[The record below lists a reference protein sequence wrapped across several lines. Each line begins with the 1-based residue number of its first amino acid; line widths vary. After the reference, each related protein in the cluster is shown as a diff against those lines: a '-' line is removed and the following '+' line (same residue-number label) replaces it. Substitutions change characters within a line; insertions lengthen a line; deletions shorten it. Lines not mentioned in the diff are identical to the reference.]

1 MRRKNKGGS
10 KGRTDRKVEM
20 AECPKCGCPNMPH
33 APRCM
38 YCRAEI
44 VHRSATVTEVVSF
57 YLGRIRDYVQA
68 IGPEAGSAKIRF
80 AGKAALFT
88 ALTAILSVVG
98 FSFLLSA
105 IQTGG
110 LFNWAV
116 GILCLGYAGAI
127 ISSIIGAMR
136 KL

>member
-1 MRRKNKGGS
+1 MRRKKQGGS

-20 AECPKCGCPNMPH
+20 AECPKCGCPNTPH
-33 APRCM
+33 ADRCM

-44 VHRSATVTEVVSF
+44 VHQSATVTEVVSF
-57 YLGRIRDYVQA
+57 YLGRIGDWFQA
-68 IGPEAGSAKIRF
+68 IGPKAGSAKIRF

-88 ALTAILSVVG
+88 ILTVILSVVG
-98 FSFLLSA
+98 FRFLLNG
-105 IQTGG
+105 IQQGG

-116 GILCLGYAGAI
+116 GILCLAYAGAV

>member
-1 MRRKNKGGS
+1 MRRKKQGGS
-10 KGRTDRKVEM
+10 KGKTDRKVEM

-57 YLGRIRDYVQA
+57 YFGRIGDWFQA
-68 IGPEAGSAKIRF
+68 IGPKAGSGTIRF
-80 AGKAALFT
+80 AWKAALFT
-88 ALTAILSVVG
+88 VLTVILTAIG
-98 FSFLLSA
+98 FMFLLKA
-105 IQTGG
+105 IQQGG

-116 GILCLGYAGAI
+116 GILCLAYAGAV
-127 ISSIIGAMR
+127 ISSIIGAIR